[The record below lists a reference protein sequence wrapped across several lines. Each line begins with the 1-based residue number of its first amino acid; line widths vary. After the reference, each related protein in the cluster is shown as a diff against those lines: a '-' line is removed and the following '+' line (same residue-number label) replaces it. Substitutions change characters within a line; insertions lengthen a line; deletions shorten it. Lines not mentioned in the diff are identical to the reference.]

1 MHTDDIRYLDRR
13 AVEISV
19 AVASRARIGDLDRPT
34 PCAGWTLR
42 DLLEHMTVQH
52 NGFRAASLGQGADL
66 ATWSRRPTGSDPVRA
81 YESAARDVLEAFAAD
96 DVLERAF
103 ALPEI
108 STEVEF
114 PAEQA
119 MGFHLIDNVVHGWDV
134 ARTLGDEYVL
144 ADELAPVALRIAQ
157 AVPNGPERLR
167 PSAAFRPSLAV
178 SSNATT
184 LEQVLTALGRS
195 PQWPDLPDPAQ
206 P

>member
-19 AVASRARIGDLDRPT
+19 AVTSRVRTGDLDRPT

-66 ATWSRRPTGSDPVRA
+66 ATWNRRPSGDDPVRA
-81 YESAARDVLEAFAAD
+81 YEVAARGVLDAFSAD
-96 DVLERAF
+96 DVLEKAF

-108 STEVEF
+108 SPEIEF

-119 MGFHLIDNVVHGWDV
+119 IGFHFIDNIVHGWDV
-134 ARTLGDEYVL
+134 ARTLDDEYVL
-144 ADELAPVALRIAQ
+144 ADELAPMALRIAQ
-157 AVPNGPERLR
+157 QVPNGPERLR
-167 PSAAFRPSLAV
+167 PSAAFRPGLAV
-178 SSNATT
+178 SSNATI
-184 LEQVLTALGRS
+184 LEQVLAALGRS
-195 PQWPDLPDPAQ
+195 PQWPEMPEQA
-206 P
+206 